1 MFQMFNIA
9 ARLNDHDKSLEI
21 RGKIFTRDSLL
32 EIESSISTHIR
43 AIRRNLEGSRIAW
56 SVVLTT
62 MVSFIEGISVNDELR
77 MNSLH

>member
-32 EIESSISTHIR
+32 EIESSHIR

-62 MVSFIEGISVNDELR
+62 MVSFIEGISVNNELR